1 MTLIHVML
9 INWNLVKT
17 LKSTKTEKLK
27 DQFGGLL
34 CLLGILGLG
43 YTILNQI
50 KYQFTNFES
59 F

>member
-1 MTLIHVML
+1 MTLIHMML

-34 CLLGILGLG
+34 CLLGILSLG
-43 YTILNQI
+43 YPILNQI
-50 KYQFTNFES
+50 
-59 F
+59 